1 MSSWMFRSIRI
12 FLVIAAFHDYEVWN
26 MDVKVMFNPRGFI
39 IDTKYPKRVGKLPI
53 VGINGFIM

>member
-1 MSSWMFRSIRI
+1 MFRSIRI